1 MANINIVLFQPDI
14 AGNVGA
20 IIRTAVGFGAKLH
33 IIEPCGFP
41 FDLER
46 VKKSALD
53 YLFQAEIIRHPSF
66 DSLFSLVKAE
76 NSRLIL
82 ASSKAE
88 KSYLDIRFV
97 SNDYLVFGRES
108 AGVPDEVANKC
119 DLLTTIKMKNNL
131 RCFNV
136 AISCGII
143 VAKAV
148 ADIDNLAN

>member
-20 IIRTAVGFGAKLH
+20 IIRTAVGLGAKLH

-66 DSLFSLVKAE
+66 DSLFDLVKAE

-88 KSYLDIRFV
+88 KSYLDIRFAL
-97 SNDYLVFGRES
+97 NDYIIFGRES